1 MKSYKIA
8 FLNSKGGVGK
18 STLCILSAL
27 GLSQTRFKGKIK
39 LIDTDSQK
47 SSVSLLNNVTSKI
60 ELDFIPFNHASPNLG
75 VSLLD
80 QKLKSFSREDEIIL
94 IDTMAHPPRQLV
106 NCIMQCDAILV
117 PCNLSEIEIL
127 ATIDFVKTL
136 DSLKKLQG
144 DGKPHLVI
152 MPNRVPPKQVHISQL
167 TDSLSD
173 IDVIIGPTISDIA
186 ILKNDLVNLPRKS
199 SNLPAKF
206 RSQFSGFRDFIY
218 KALVKREID
227 RLINQEEPEVLS
239 DENSVE
245 NVIPISTKL

>member
-47 SSVSLLNNVTSKI
+47 SSVSLLNSLESKI

-80 QKLKSFSREDEIIL
+80 QKLKSFSREEEIIL

-106 NCIMQCDAILV
+106 NCVMQCDAILI

-144 DGKPHLVI
+144 TGAPHLVI
-152 MPNRVPPKQVHISQL
+152 MPNRVPPKQIHIEQL
-167 TDSLSD
+167 TTALSD
-173 IDVIIGPTISDIA
+173 VDTIIGPTISDLA

-199 SNLPAKF
+199 KNLPQKF
-206 RSQFSGFRDFIY
+206 KYQYAGF
-218 KALVKREID
+218 
-227 RLINQEEPEVLS
+227 
-239 DENSVE
+239 
-245 NVIPISTKL
+245 

>member
-1 MKSYKIA
+1 MNSYKIA

-27 GLSQTRFKGKIK
+27 GLSQTRFSGRIK

-47 SSVSLLNNVTSKI
+47 SSVSILNDINSKI
-60 ELDFIPFNHASPNLG
+60 ELDYIPFNHASPNLG

-80 QKLKSFSREDEIIL
+80 QKLKAFTREEEIIL

-106 NCIMQCDAILV
+106 NCVMQCDAILI

-144 DGKPHLVI
+144 SGAPHLVI
-152 MPNRVPPKQVHISQL
+152 MPNRVPPKQVHIEQL
-167 TDSLSD
+167 TNALSD
-173 IDVIIGPTISDIA
+173 VDTIIGPTISDLA

-199 SNLPAKF
+199 KNLPQKF
-206 RSQFSGFRDFIY
+206 RNQYAGFREFIY

-227 RLINQEEPEVLS
+227 RLIGEEELEILP
-239 DENSVE
+239 DE
-245 NVIPISTKL
+245 NVIPISGKI

>member
-27 GLSQTRFKGKIK
+27 GLSQTRFNGKIR

-47 SSVSLLNNVTSKI
+47 SSVSILNEIASKI
-60 ELDFIPFNHASPNLG
+60 ELDYIPFNHSSPNLG

-80 QKLKSFSREDEIIL
+80 QKLKAFTRDEEIIL

-106 NCIMQCDAILV
+106 NCIMQCDAILI
-117 PCNLSEIEIL
+117 PCNLSEIEIR
-127 ATIDFVKTL
+127 ATIEFVKTL
-136 DSLKKLQG
+136 DGLKNLQG
-144 DGKPHLVI
+144 AGSPHLVI
-152 MPNRVPPKQVHISQL
+152 MPNKVPPNQLHIDQL
-167 TDSLSD
+167 TSALSD

-186 ILKNDLVNLPRKS
+186 ILKNDLKNVRNKISKLPT
-199 SNLPAKF
+199 KF
-206 RSQFSGFRDFIY
+206 KNQYLGFRDFIY

-227 RLINQEEPEVLS
+227 RLIDVEE
-239 DENSVE
+239 NHE
-245 NVIPISTKL
+245 NVIPISKNF

>member
-47 SSVSLLNNVTSKI
+47 SSVSLLNNVVSKI

-80 QKLKSFSREDEIIL
+80 QKLKSFSREEEIIL

-106 NCIMQCDAILV
+106 NCVMQCDAILI

-144 DGKPHLVI
+144 TGAPHLVI
-152 MPNRVPPKQVHISQL
+152 MPNRVPPKQIHIEQL
-167 TDSLSD
+167 TTALSD
-173 IDVIIGPTISDIA
+173 VDTIIGPTISDLA

-199 SNLPAKF
+199 KNLPQKF
-206 RSQFSGFRDFIY
+206 RNQYAGFREFIY

-227 RLINQEEPEVLS
+227 RLIGEEELEILP
-239 DENSVE
+239 DE
-245 NVIPISTKL
+245 NVIPISGKI

>member
-47 SSVSLLNNVTSKI
+47 SSVSLLNSLASKI

-80 QKLKSFSREDEIIL
+80 QKLKSFSREEEIIL

-106 NCIMQCDAILV
+106 NCVMQCDAILI

-144 DGKPHLVI
+144 TGAPHLVI
-152 MPNRVPPKQVHISQL
+152 MPNRVPPKQVHIEQL
-167 TDSLSD
+167 TTALSD
-173 IDVIIGPTISDIA
+173 VDTIIGPTISDLA

-199 SNLPAKF
+199 KNLPQKF
-206 RSQFSGFRDFIY
+206 RNQYAGFREFIY

-227 RLINQEEPEVLS
+227 RLIVEKELATLP
-239 DENSVE
+239 DE
-245 NVIPISTKL
+245 NVIPISSKI

>member
-27 GLSQTRFKGKIK
+27 GLSQTKYKGKIK

-47 SSVSLLNNVTSKI
+47 SSVSILNQLKTNI

-80 QKLKSFSREDEIIL
+80 QKLKSFSRDEEVLL

-136 DSLKKLQG
+136 DALKKLQG
-144 DGKPHLVI
+144 SGAPHLVI
-152 MPNRVPPKQVHISQL
+152 MPNRVPPKQVHIKQL
-167 TDSLSD
+167 TESLSE
-173 IDVIIGPTISDIA
+173 IDVIIGPTISDLA
-186 ILKNDLVNLPRKS
+186 VLKNDLVNLPAKAS
-199 SNLPAKF
+199 KLPKKF
-206 RSQFSGFRDFIY
+206 KVQYSGFRDFIY

-227 RLINQEEPEVLS
+227 KLIFGEEVVARE
-239 DENSVE
+239 EE
-245 NVIPISTKL
+245 NVIPISSKL

>member
-47 SSVSLLNNVTSKI
+47 SSISLLNALSSKI

-80 QKLKSFSREDEIIL
+80 QKLKSFSREEEIVL

-136 DSLKKLQG
+136 DGLKKLQG
-144 DGKPHLVI
+144 IGAPHLVI
-152 MPNRVPPKQVHISQL
+152 IPNRVPPKQIHIQQL
-167 TDSLSD
+167 TKALSD
-173 IDVIIGPTISDIA
+173 IDVIIGPVISDLA
-186 ILKNDLVNLPRKS
+186 ILKNDLINLPSKTS
-199 SNLPAKF
+199 KLSKKF
-206 RSQFSGFRDFIY
+206 KVQYNGFRDFIY
-218 KALVKREID
+218 KALVQREID
-227 RLINQEEPEVLS
+227 KLIYGKEV
-239 DENSVE
+239 DAIKEE
-245 NVIPISTKL
+245 NVIPISSKL

>member
-47 SSVSLLNNVTSKI
+47 SSVSILNQLKTNI

-80 QKLKSFSREDEIIL
+80 QKLKSFSREEEIVL

-136 DSLKKLQG
+136 DGLKKLQG
-144 DGKPHLVI
+144 IGAPHLVI
-152 MPNRVPPKQVHISQL
+152 IPNRVPPKQIHIQQL
-167 TDSLSD
+167 TKALSD
-173 IDVIIGPTISDIA
+173 VDVIIGPVISDLA
-186 ILKNDLVNLPRKS
+186 VLKNDLINLPSKTS
-199 SNLPAKF
+199 KLSKKF
-206 RSQFSGFRDFIY
+206 KGQYNGFRDFIY
-218 KALVKREID
+218 KALVQREID
-227 RLINQEEPEVLS
+227 KLIYGKEV
-239 DENSVE
+239 DAIKEE
-245 NVIPISTKL
+245 NVIPISSKL